1 MIRPEIEI
9 FEVVDVVT
17 ASTPTTTKRTISLPV
32 VPIEEGDF

>member
-17 ASTPTTTKRTISLPV
+17 TSTTTKTTQREITLPDV
-32 VPIEEGDF
+32 EVDL

>member
-17 ASTPTTTKRTISLPV
+17 TSTTTKTTEREIILPDV
-32 VPIEEGDF
+32 EVDL

>member
-17 ASTPTTTKRTISLPV
+17 TSATTETTEREITLPDV
-32 VPIEEGDF
+32 DPGF

>member
-17 ASTPTTTKRTISLPV
+17 ASTTTTTKRVIELPDV
-32 VPIEEGDF
+32 EPEW